1 MIEALFCGAIP
12 IVGHHRLLPFT
23 MAAAVGQSCSHT
35 PSLLCV
41 ALAEDIT
48 RQWRQ
53 NMSRYLA
60 ETQLSA
66 MFQARVSFLAY
77 SQLKPLSLMPF
88 WASSSINEPMSAQ
101 NLTDWLDVHSIFV
114 MQK

>member
-1 MIEALFCGAIP
+1 M
-12 IVGHHRLLPFT
+12 
-23 MAAAVGQSCSHT
+23 
-35 PSLLCV
+35 

-48 RQWRQ
+48 RPWRQ

-101 NLTDWLDVHSIFV
+101 DKPVCLDVHSIFV
-114 MQK
+114 VKK

>member
-1 MIEALFCGAIP
+1 M
-12 IVGHHRLLPFT
+12 
-23 MAAAVGQSCSHT
+23 
-35 PSLLCV
+35 

-48 RQWRQ
+48 RPWRQ

-88 WASSSINEPMSAQ
+88 WASSSINEPKSVLAWQ
-101 NLTDWLDVHSIFV
+101 LGLTFV
-114 MQK
+114 ISVVYKNN